1 MDRLGDEIWTSMGE
15 FYANKQARHVVFEL
29 ASAIKINGYSR
40 TWQTQSGGASIYLPS
55 SDKSVVGGG
64 GRIYR
69 MEKINPTSYLTVTRS
84 YTFAILPHSG

>member
-1 MDRLGDEIWTSMGE
+1 MDKHGGVLCEQASTSRGLL
-15 FYANKQARHVVFEL
+15 KL

-40 TWQTQSGGASIYLPS
+40 TWQTQSGGASICLPS

-69 MEKINPTSYLTVTRS
+69 MHKINPTSYLTVTRS
-84 YTFAILPHSG
+84 YTFALLPHSG